1 MTERPELTI
10 GAFARRC
17 RLPVSTLRYYD
28 RIGLLAPALVDPGT
42 GYRRYTTHQIP
53 AAALIFRLRSLGI
66 PPQGIAGILRGGT
79 SASAVVQ
86 HERRRLTTQIETARL
101 RLRQLEELLGDG
113 AGSGYRVEVVAL
125 RARRVATLPFRLP
138 VSGLDDG
145 VPRAIA
151 RLRSA
156 LRRGGQDRCGP
167 LSAVFPVD
175 LADDVRGSVFAAIG
189 GPRACETDGVW
200 LPAASAVATVRRGS
214 VASLPLAYQAVFAAV
229 DNLGG
234 SAAGTVIEEYPGLD
248 DRDAAVPEV
257 RLVVPFR
264 TGA

>member
-10 GAFARRC
+10 GEFARRC

-42 GYRRYTTHQIP
+42 GYRRYTAHQIP

-66 PPQGIAGILRGGT
+66 PPQGIADILRGGP

-86 HERRRLTTQIETARL
+86 QERRRLTTQIEIAR
-101 RLRQLEELLGDG
+101 RQLRQLGELLGDG
-113 AGSGYRVEVVAL
+113 TGGGYRVEVVAL
-125 RARRVATLPFRLP
+125 PARRVAALPFRLP
-138 VSGLDDG
+138 VSGLDAE

-151 RLRSA
+151 RLRST

-175 LADDVRGSVFAAIG
+175 LADDVCGSVFAAVG
-189 GPRACETDGVW
+189 GPRAREVDEAW
-200 LPAASAVATVRRGS
+200 PPAASAVATVHRGS
-214 VASLPLAYQAVFAAV
+214 VEP
-229 DNLGG
+229 
-234 SAAGTVIEEYPGLD
+234 AAGLPGCLRRSGRARRFGSRHRDRGVPGARRPGRRGTV
-248 DRDAAVPEV
+248 V

-264 TGA
+264 GGG